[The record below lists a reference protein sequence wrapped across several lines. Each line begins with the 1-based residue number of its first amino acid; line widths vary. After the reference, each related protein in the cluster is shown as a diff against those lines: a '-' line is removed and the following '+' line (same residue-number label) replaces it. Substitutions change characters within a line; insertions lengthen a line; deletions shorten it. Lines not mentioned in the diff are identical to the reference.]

1 MAELRIV
8 YKDTDG
14 TTAIIA
20 PSPTLLTLENPNTG
34 KLWTVDDVAKKDVP
48 KGFKYKIIP
57 YTDVSMD
64 RTFREAWTVD
74 EADLTD
80 GVGE

>member
-1 MAELRIV
+1 MRII
-8 YKDTDG
+8 YLKDGDN
-14 TTAIIA
+14 
-20 PSPTLLTLENPNTG
+20 TLSVMFPVLTEINSTTG
-34 KLWTVDDVAKKDVP
+34 KEFTIDEIAKKDVP
-48 KGFKYKIIP
+48 TGFKYKIIP